1 MAGAGQFMSPA
12 NLLMVDS
19 REIDGGSLAAM
30 NLLDRAIVVL
40 NATDTYGDAAR
51 FDDEF
56 VTDASLAASDAPG
69 DDRAVSGDRKTA
81 IDGHPERAGGCG
93 AHPSGL
99 SGCLLKDLLEF
110 LDPRTGGG
118 AGAHQR
124 SGLEKRSLDQLAYF
138 FFNQIDPTRFR
149 EVALREDQ
157 DAGGQIEHPENVEV
171 FSSLAV
177 DRVIRGDDEEGQI
190 HPGGSSQHVA
200 DESFVTWDID
210 DTKSVRAHDEFGEAQ
225 FDGDA
230 PFFFFGKSVG
240 IDASEGSN
248 ERRLAVI
255 DVSGGSQD
263 EVGRHGW
270 RFGGGGVGGSLGGT
284 RDGFECVTRPVD
296 VVLSHPP

>member
-19 REIDGGSLAAM
+19 CEIDGGSLAAV
-30 NLLDRAIVVL
+30 NLFDCAIVVL
-40 NATDTYGDAAR
+40 NAADAYGDTSR
-51 FDDEF
+51 FDNEF

-69 DDRAVSGDRKTA
+69 DDRAVSGDGKTA

-93 AHPSGL
+93 THAGGL
-99 SGCLLKDLLEF
+99 SGRLLQDLLEF
-110 LDPRTGGG
+110 LDPGTGRG

-124 SGLEKRSLDQLAYF
+124 SGLEKRSLNQLAHF
-138 FFNQIDPTRFR
+138 FFNQIDPTGFR

-171 FSSLAV
+171 FSGLAV

-200 DESFVTWDID
+200 NESFVTWDID
-210 DTKSVRAHDEFGEAQ
+210 DAKSVGADDEFGEAQ
-225 FDGDA
+225 FDRDA

-240 IDASEGSN
+240 VDAREGSN
-248 ERRLAVI
+248 KRRLAVI

-270 RFGGGGVGGSLGGT
+270 CFGGGGVGVSLGGT

-296 VVLSHPP
+296 VVLLHPP